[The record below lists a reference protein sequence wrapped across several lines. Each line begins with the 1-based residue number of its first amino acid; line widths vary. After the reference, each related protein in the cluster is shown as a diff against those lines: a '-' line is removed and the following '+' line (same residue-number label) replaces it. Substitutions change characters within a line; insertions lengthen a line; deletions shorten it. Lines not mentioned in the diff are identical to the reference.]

1 MNALDRMLDLVHE
14 AMGEFDKPEYK
25 LSNVVRKAIRIAR
38 LRNDYENLWWL
49 EEEMIE
55 SRERK
60 ARERIE
66 SEILPH
72 YSADDFEEA
81 RRNVLRAYFSE
92 RSVRT
97 LEDGNI
103 VDGDKICDLA
113 VPSIEDQIK
122 SLTEDAKE
130 QVPPPGMHT
139 LDLYYAEQR
148 YSNLRAHMRFTAGE
162 YAVVLRR
169 IENRVHEF
177 LSTTEKQLV
186 YGQINADIFE
196 RNRRYVDAR
205 LQAVTP
211 DALAKLVSVYRRLGE
226 GDEEARSQALLSCRR
241 ILKSLA
247 DSLYPVPTQP
257 VRGPDGRERALT
269 EEKYIN
275 RLWQFV
281 YERVKGKTAGD
292 LLLAQVTDMGGRI
305 DRLYDLSS
313 KGVHADTTEFEVNQA
328 MIQTY
333 LLIGD
338 ILRLANGDSAVY
350 AEQE

>member
-1 MNALDRMLDLVHE
+1 MNVLDRTLDLVHQ
-14 AMGEFDKPEYK
+14 ALNEFDKPDYK
-25 LSNVVRKAIRIAR
+25 LSNVIRKAIRIAR
-38 LRNDYENLWWL
+38 LRNDFENLWWL

-66 SEILPH
+66 NEILPH
-72 YSADDFEEA
+72 YSGKDFEEA
-81 RRNVLRAYFSE
+81 RRDVLRASFSE

-97 LEDGNI
+97 FEDGNI
-103 VDGDKICDLA
+103 VDDDMLCDLA
-113 VPSIEDQIK
+113 VPSIEDRIK
-122 SLTEDAKE
+122 SLTEDAKQ

-139 LDLYYAEQR
+139 LDLYHAEQR
-148 YSNLRAHMRFTAGE
+148 YSKIRAHMRFTANE

-177 LSTTEKQLV
+177 LSMTEKQLM
-186 YGQINADIFE
+186 YGQMNSDIFE
-196 RNRRYVDAR
+196 RNRQYVDAR
-205 LQAVTP
+205 LQAVAP
-211 DALAKLVSVYRRLGE
+211 EALAKLVSVYRRLGE

-247 DSLYPVPTQP
+247 DSLYPVPAQP
-257 VRGPDGRERALT
+257 VRGADGRERDLSDD
-269 EEKYIN
+269 KYIN
-275 RLWQFV
+275 RLWQYV
-281 YERVKGKTAGD
+281 YEKVKGKTAGD
-292 LLLAQVTDMGGRI
+292 LLLAQVTDIGGRI
-305 DRLYDLSS
+305 TRLYDLSS

-328 MIQTY
+328 VIQTY

-338 ILRLANGDSAVY
+338 ILRLAGGDSAVY